1 MAAPE
6 PESPSPV
13 LPRKD
18 WPTEL
23 VFLLFFRL
31 LLGVAVAVSLLMVL
45 GKTLGGK
52 MPPVLELFLGG
63 LAFHG
68 TGLAVI
74 QLFLRGARRDWG
86 SAFGF
91 ATQPGA
97 AVRLGLGVALVVL
110 PVTYGLQAGC
120 AWLLERV
127 GVVAT
132 TQRSVEMLVNDPS
145 LLSRGLIATFAVGLA
160 PVVEE
165 TLFRGL
171 LFPTVRD
178 LGWPRAALW
187 GQAVLFGAIHAN
199 AAAFLPLTLFGATLA
214 WLYVRTGNLLAPIA
228 AHAVFNLAPFVLL
241 AAGVEFGP

>member
-1 MAAPE
+1 MP
-6 PESPSPV
+6 PV

-31 LLGVAVAVSLLMVL
+31 LLGVAVAVSLLTVL
-45 GKTLGGK
+45 GKALGGK

-74 QLFLRGARRDWG
+74 QLFLRNVRQSWDA
-86 SAFGF
+86 AFGW
-91 ATQPGA
+91 ATQPGG
-97 AVRLGLGVALVVL
+97 AVRLGVGVALIVL

-120 AWLLERV
+120 AWLLEQV
-127 GVVAT
+127 GVAAT
-132 TQRSVEMLVNDPS
+132 TQRSVELLVNDAS
-145 LLSRGLIATFAVGLA
+145 LVNRGLIAAFAVGLA
-160 PVVEE
+160 PLVEE

-171 LFPTVRD
+171 LFTAVRD

-241 AAGVEFGP
+241 AVGVEFGP

>member
-1 MAAPE
+1 MPE
-6 PESPSPV
+6 PESLPPV

-45 GKTLGGK
+45 GKALGGK

-74 QLFLRGARRDWG
+74 QLFLRNVRQSWGA
-86 SAFGF
+86 AFGW
-91 ATQPGA
+91 ATQPGG
-97 AVRLGLGVALVVL
+97 AVRLGVGVALVVL
-110 PVTYGLQAGC
+110 PVTYCLQAGC
-120 AWLLERV
+120 AWLLEQV
-127 GVVAT
+127 GVAAT
-132 TQRSVEMLVNDPS
+132 TQRSVELLVNDAS
-145 LLSRGLIATFAVGLA
+145 VMSRGLIAAFAVGLA
-160 PVVEE
+160 PLVEE

-241 AAGVEFGP
+241 ALGVEFGP

>member
-1 MAAPE
+1 MPE
-6 PESPSPV
+6 PKSLPLV

-31 LLGVAVAVSLLMVL
+31 LLGVAVALSLLAAL
-45 GKTLGGK
+45 SKAIGGK
-52 MPPVLELFLGG
+52 MPSVLELFLGG

-74 QLFLRGARRDWG
+74 QLFLRNVRQSWGA
-86 SAFGF
+86 AFGW
-91 ATQPGA
+91 ATQPGS
-97 AVRLGLGVALVVL
+97 AVRLGVGVALVVL

-120 AWLLERV
+120 AWLLEQV

-241 AAGVEFGP
+241 ALGVEFGP

>member
-1 MAAPE
+1 
-6 PESPSPV
+6 
-13 LPRKD
+13 
-18 WPTEL
+18 
-23 VFLLFFRL
+23 
-31 LLGVAVAVSLLMVL
+31 VAVALSLLTVP
-45 GKTLGGK
+45 GKALGGK
-52 MPPVLELFLGG
+52 MPLVLELFLGG
-63 LAFHG
+63 LAFHA
-68 TGLAVI
+68 TGLVVI
-74 QLFLRGARRDWG
+74 QLFLHEVRRSWG

-91 ATQPGA
+91 AAQSGA
-97 AVRLGLGVALVVL
+97 AVTLGLGVALVVL
-110 PVTYGLQAGC
+110 PLTYRLQAGC
-120 AWLLERV
+120 AWLLEQV

-145 LLSRGLIATFAVGLA
+145 LLSRGLIAIFAVGLA

-165 TLFRGL
+165 ILFRGL

-187 GQAVLFGAIHAN
+187 GQALLFGAIHAN

-214 WLYVRTGNLLAPIA
+214 WLYVRTGNLLAPIV

>member
-1 MAAPE
+1 VPE
-6 PESPSPV
+6 PESLPLV

-31 LLGVAVAVSLLMVL
+31 LLGVAVALSLLAAL
-45 GKTLGGK
+45 SKAIGGK
-52 MPPVLELFLGG
+52 MPSVLELFLGG

-74 QLFLRGARRDWG
+74 QLFLRNVRQSWGA
-86 SAFGF
+86 AFGWV
-91 ATQPGA
+91 TQPGS
-97 AVRLGLGVALVVL
+97 AVRLGVGVALVVL

-120 AWLLERV
+120 AWLLEQV
-127 GVVAT
+127 GVAAT
-132 TQRSVEMLVNDPS
+132 TQRSVELLVNDPS
-145 LLSRGLIATFAVGLA
+145 VMSRGLIAAFAVGLA
-160 PVVEE
+160 PLVEE

-241 AAGVEFGP
+241 ALGVEFGP